1 MYVNP
6 IVVGVVSTI
15 LTELVICT
23 IIIAVI
29 VMKEK

>member
-15 LTELVICT
+15 LAEFVICT